1 MMVWFYLSV
10 CEFTG
15 CSHLEL
21 TGQPETL
28 QEMIDELGKRFG
40 EEFYQYLLAE
50 DTCFYLVNGKAT
62 LHTGG
67 LLTRLQPGDKVEILP
82 VVEAG

>member
-1 MMVWFYLSV
+1 MTVWFHLSV
-10 CEFTG
+10 SEFTG

-21 TGQPETL
+21 EGEPETL
-28 QEMIDELGKRFG
+28 QEMVDELRKLFG
-40 EEFYQYLLAE
+40 EDFYQYLLAE
-50 DTCFYLVNGKAT
+50 DTCFYLVNGKSI

-67 LLTRLQPGDKVEILP
+67 FSTRLQLGDKIEILP

>member
-1 MMVWFYLSV
+1 MTVWFYLSV
-10 CEFTG
+10 LEYTN

-21 TGQPETL
+21 PQLETL
-28 QEMIDELGKRFG
+28 QEVVEELGMRFG
-40 EEFYQYLLAE
+40 EEFYQYLLAD
-50 DTCFYLVNGKAT
+50 DTCFYLVNGKSI

-67 LLTRLQPGDKVEILP
+67 FSTKLQPGDKIEILP